1 MTSRSIFVSEWPD
14 AAVYDVTV
22 AYSTRSFPQT
32 ELDILSGLFPSSVHF
47 DVRRYALAL
56 LPDEP
61 ALIDAWCRALWASK
75 ERRLHAFCA
84 NLSFDTATTSGKL
97 LDILVLL
104 SPLAL

>member
-1 MTSRSIFVSEWPD
+1 M
-14 AAVYDVTV
+14 YDVTV
-22 AYSTRSFPQT
+22 AYSTGTGSFPQT

-47 DVRRYALAL
+47 DVRRHALAS

-84 NLSFDTATTSGKL
+84 NLSFNTVTTSGKL
-97 LDILVLL
+97 LGVLMLL